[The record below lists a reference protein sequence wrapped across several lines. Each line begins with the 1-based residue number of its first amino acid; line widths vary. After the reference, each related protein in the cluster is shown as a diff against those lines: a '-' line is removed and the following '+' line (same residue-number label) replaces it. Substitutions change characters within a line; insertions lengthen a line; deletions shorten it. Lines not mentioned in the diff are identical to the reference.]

1 MRSHW
6 LFPAIMLAVFAAAA
20 PLSGQSAVVNTL
32 QNKAALLPVTES
44 GEQIPPGTVIPVL
57 LETTLDSRRG
67 KAGQRVVATIG
78 QTISLGGNR
87 VILVRSKLLGEVTE
101 VSGDSGRVTLAVRF
115 DRLLPRKSKTPLPLD
130 VLLRAVAS
138 PMAVDDTSHTTTV
151 GIGWNNPAAVWTT
164 VQIGGD
170 VVYRGGGP
178 VVNSFGETVGEP
190 VHGGLF
196 NQWSGVLARVSS
208 PAGSACQNFPSSG
221 SPQSVWIFSA
231 NACGVYGLGFQGMR
245 YENLANGEIVFSA
258 PQRVKI
264 PGGSAFLLTVAGRTP
279 SALAAEQ

>member
-6 LFPAIMLAVFAAAA
+6 LFPAMILAVLAAAA

-32 QNKAALLPVTES
+32 QNKAAPLPITAS
-44 GEQIPPGTVIPVL
+44 ADQLPPGTVIPVL
-57 LETTLDSRRG
+57 LETTLDSRSG

-78 QTISLGGNR
+78 QTISLGDR
-87 VILVRSKLLGEVTE
+87 VILVRSKLLGQVTE
-101 VSGDSGRVTLAVRF
+101 VSGNSGRATLAVRF
-115 DRLLPRKSKTPLPLD
+115 DRLLPRKSNTPLPLD

-138 PMAVDDTSHTTTV
+138 PMAVADSGGTTTV
-151 GIGWNNPAAVWTT
+151 GMGWNNSPAVWTT
-164 VQIGGD
+164 PQIGGD
-170 VVYRGGGP
+170 VVYRGGGS
-178 VVNSFGETVGEP
+178 VVNSFGQTVGEP

-196 NQWSGVLARVSS
+196 TKWSGVLANVSN
-208 PAGSACQNFPSSG
+208 PAGSACQNLPLSG

-231 NACGVYGLGFQGMR
+231 SACGVYGLGFHGVS
-245 YENLANGEIVFSA
+245 YENLASGEILFSA

-279 SALAAEQ
+279 SALAAE

>member
-6 LFPAIMLAVFAAAA
+6 LFPAIVLAVFAAAA

-32 QNKAALLPVTES
+32 QNKAALLPVAES
-44 GEQIPPGTVIPVL
+44 GEQLPPGTVIPVL
-57 LETTLDSRRG
+57 LETTLDSLRG

-78 QTISLGGNR
+78 QTISLGER
-87 VILVRSKLLGEVTE
+87 VIRVRSKLLGQVTE
-101 VSGDSGRVTLAVRF
+101 VSGDSGRATLAVRF
-115 DRLLPRKSKTPLPLD
+115 DRLLPRKSNTPLPLD

-138 PMAVDDTSHTTTV
+138 PMAVADSGRTTTD
-151 GIGWNNPAAVWTT
+151 GIGWNNPPAVWTT

-178 VVNSFGETVGEP
+178 VANSFGETVGEP

-196 NQWSGVLARVSS
+196 TQWSGVLARVSN
-208 PAGSACQNFPSSG
+208 PAGSACQNLPLST

-231 NACGVYGLGFQGMR
+231 SACGVYGLGFHGVS
-245 YENLANGEIVFSA
+245 YENLASGEILFSA

>member
-6 LFPAIMLAVFAAAA
+6 LFPAIILAVFAAAA
-20 PLSGQSAVVNTL
+20 PLSGQSAAVNTL
-32 QNKAALLPVTES
+32 QNKTALLPVAES
-44 GEQIPPGTVIPVL
+44 GEPLPPGTVIPVL
-57 LETTLDSRRG
+57 LETTLDSSRG

-78 QTISLGGNR
+78 QTISLGNR
-87 VILVRSKLLGEVTE
+87 VILVRSKLLGQVTE
-101 VSGDSGRVTLAVRF
+101 VIGDSGRATLAVRF
-115 DRLLPRKSKTPLPLD
+115 DRLLPRKSNTPLSLD
-130 VLLRAVAS
+130 VVLRAVAS
-138 PMAVDDTSHTTTV
+138 PMAVVDSGRTTSLGV
-151 GIGWNNPAAVWTT
+151 GQTNSPATWTT

-196 NQWSGVLARVSS
+196 TQWSGVLARVSS
-208 PAGSACQNFPSSG
+208 PAGSACQNLPLSG

-231 NACGVYGLGFQGMR
+231 SACGVYGLGFQGVS

-264 PGGSAFLLTVAGRTP
+264 PGGSAFLLTVGSRTP
-279 SALAAEQ
+279 SALGAEQ

>member
-1 MRSHW
+1 
-6 LFPAIMLAVFAAAA
+6 MLAVFAAAA

-138 PMAVDDTSHTTTV
+138 PMAVDDTIHTTTV
-151 GIGWNNPAAVWTT
+151 GIGWNNP
-164 VQIGGD
+164 
-170 VVYRGGGP
+170 
-178 VVNSFGETVGEP
+178 FGETVGEP

>member
-6 LFPAIMLAVFAAAA
+6 LFPAIILAVFAATA
-20 PLSGQSAVVNTL
+20 PLSGQSAAVNTL
-32 QNKAALLPVTES
+32 QNEAAPLPVTAS
-44 GEQIPPGTVIPVL
+44 GEQLPPGTVIPVL

-67 KAGQRVVATIG
+67 KAGQRVVATVG
-78 QTISLGGNR
+78 QTISFGKT
-87 VILVRSKLLGEVTE
+87 VILVRSKLLGQITE
-101 VSGDSGRVTLAVRF
+101 VSGDSGRATLTVRF
-115 DRLLPRKSKTPLPLD
+115 DRLLPRKSNTPLPLD

-138 PMAVDDTSHTTTV
+138 PMAVDDSGNTTTDGV
-151 GIGWNNPAAVWTT
+151 GWHNSAATWTT

-178 VVNSFGETVGEP
+178 VVNSFGETIGKP
-190 VHGGLF
+190 IHGGLF
-196 NQWSGVLARVSS
+196 SQWSGVLANVSN
-208 PAGSACQNFPSSG
+208 PAGSACQNLPLIG
-221 SPQSVWIFSA
+221 SPQSVWIFSGS
-231 NACGVYGLGFQGMR
+231 ACGVYGLGFQGVS

-264 PGGSAFLLTVAGRTP
+264 PGGSAFLLTVASRTP

>member
-6 LFPAIMLAVFAAAA
+6 LFPAIILAVFAVAA

-32 QNKAALLPVTES
+32 QNKAALLPVAES
-44 GEQIPPGTVIPVL
+44 GEPLPPGTVIPVL
-57 LETTLDSRRG
+57 LETTLDSSRV
-67 KAGQRVVATIG
+67 KAGQRVVATVG
-78 QTISLGGNR
+78 QAISLGDKR
-87 VILVRSKLLGEVTE
+87 VILERSKLLGQVTE
-101 VSGDSGRVTLAVRF
+101 VNGDSGRATLAVRF
-115 DRLLPRKSKTPLPLD
+115 DRLLPRKSNTPLPLD

-138 PMAVDDTSHTTTV
+138 PMAVSDSGVTYTF
-151 GIGWNNPAAVWTT
+151 GLGWNNPPATWTT

-170 VVYRGGGP
+170 VVYRGGGS
-178 VVNSFGETVGEP
+178 VVNPFGETVGEP

-196 NQWSGVLARVSS
+196 TQWSGVLARVSS
-208 PAGSACQNFPSSG
+208 PEGSSCQNFPLSR

-231 NACGVYGLGFQGMR
+231 SACGVYGLGFQEVS

-264 PGGSAFLLTVAGRTP
+264 PGGSAFLFTVAGRTP